1 MAQAADT
8 AEAARVLIVDDSDFA
23 RRYLRSILGGLEGIG
38 EILEAS
44 SGQEGVEIALRERP
58 QLVLMDIRMPG
69 MDGITAT
76 EAIKKERGD
85 IPVIAFSESHEP
97 TDVRRVLEAGAAGY
111 TVKSAEENELRL
123 LISAMLQ
130 GHGVLSSAVV
140 QPVITHYL
148 GLLEA
153 SRERHRAVIE
163 SLAAAVEAKDVV
175 TSSHLRRVCHLSV
188 ELAKQIDVKLALS
201 EEFVFG
207 CLLHDVGK
215 IGIPEMILNKEGP
228 LNDSEWEVMKGH
240 PAIGMRVVEPLEL
253 DGVTLGI
260 IGHHHERWDGR
271 GYPDGLRGAAIPLA
285 ARIFTV
291 CDAIDAMTSSRPYRE
306 GMTLDQAVE
315 RVRQGAGTQFDPQVV
330 EALVKLNESDDL
342 RLEDVESRGLVPGG

>member
-1 MAQAADT
+1 
-8 AEAARVLIVDDSDFA
+8 
-23 RRYLRSILGGLEGIG
+23 
-38 EILEAS
+38 
-44 SGQEGVEIALRERP
+44 
-58 QLVLMDIRMPG
+58 
-69 MDGITAT
+69 MDGVTAT
-76 EAIKKERGD
+76 EAIKRDRPE

-111 TVKSAEENELRL
+111 TVKSAEKDELRL
-123 LISAMLQ
+123 LISAMLE

-140 QPVITHYL
+140 QPVITHYI

-188 ELAKQIDVKLALS
+188 ELAKAIDLELALS
-201 EEFVFG
+201 EDFVFG

-215 IGIPEMILNKEGP
+215 IGIPDMILNKGGP
-228 LNDSEWEVMKGH
+228 LNDAEWEVMKRH
-240 PAIGMRVVEPLEL
+240 PAIGMKVVEPLNL

-260 IGHHHERWDGR
+260 IGHHHERWDGL
-271 GYPDGLRGAAIPLA
+271 GYPDGLRGEQIPLA

-291 CDAIDAMTSSRPYRE
+291 GDAIDAMTSRRPYRA
-306 GMTLDQAVE
+306 GMTLDEAVE
-315 RVRQGAGTQFDPQVV
+315 RVQQGAGTQFDPEVV
-330 EALVKLNESDDL
+330 EALVRLNRSGTL
-342 RLEDVESRGLVPGG
+342 RLTDEDPSDPTPSG